1 VSKITE
7 DLWIEFLNWLARRS
21 KELKEVEFPL
31 VDGTGWGYGLPIYQR
46 IKRGAEVRK
55 IKSHVKG
62 VVVLG
67 LNEKGER
74 IVLGASLDKAY
85 SDERN
90 LFLQWLRKRKPRDKQ
105 GLYLVGDKLYGM
117 STEVIKEVM
126 ERGWIPVI
134 KIEESLHRGIRDK
147 LRKIALKSY
156 TIHQEIYKKRC
167 LIESF
172 FGTTKRMFGSYLEER
187 TEKMAFNVVFT
198 QLALW
203 NIGNILFIL
212 FITLKYRNNFQT
224 VSRRGLTL
232 KLSAIK

>member
-1 VSKITE
+1 MSKITE

-21 KELKEVEFPL
+21 KNLKEVEFLL

-134 KIEESLHRGIRDK
+134 KVEESLHRGIRDK

-156 TIHQEIYKKRC
+156 NTHQEIYKKRC

-172 FGTTKRMFGSYLEER
+172 FGTTKNRKYPFYLLCDP
-187 TEKMAFNVVFT
+187 KV
-198 QLALW
+198 
-203 NIGNILFIL
+203 
-212 FITLKYRNNFQT
+212 
-224 VSRRGLTL
+224 
-232 KLSAIK
+232 